1 MKSKRTQAPGNR
13 APRSQAPRSQAQRTA
28 ATRAALVTAARDL
41 FAERGFAAVG
51 TEEIAH
57 AAGVTRGALYHQ
69 FDGKLELFAAVFEQV
84 EAEIAERIAAEVSVV
99 EVEDMVRG
107 LHVGVDAWLAAS
119 AEPSIDRLVL
129 IEAPAALGWE
139 RWREIGR
146 RYGVGLV
153 QGAVEGAIAAGVIA
167 PQPVGPL
174 AHVLIGALEEAV
186 LYAARAEDRSR
197 ATEEVRAALHQ
208 LIDGLVIT
216 P

>member
-1 MKSKRTQAPGNR
+1 MKSKRIQVSRTQAE
-13 APRSQAPRSQAQRTA
+13 RTA
-28 ATRAALVTAARDL
+28 ATRAALVDAARAL
-41 FAERGFAAVG
+41 FAERGFATVG
-51 TEEIAH
+51 TDEIAR

-84 EAEIAERIAAEVSVV
+84 EAEIAEQIAAEVSAV

-119 AEPSIDRLVL
+119 AEPAVHRLVL

-153 QGAVEGAIAAGVIA
+153 EGAVEGAIAAGVIA
-167 PQPVGPL
+167 EQPVGPI

-186 LYAARAEDRSR
+186 LYAARAEDRER
-197 ATEEVRAALHQ
+197 ATEEVRTALHK
-208 LIDGLVIT
+208 LIDGLVVDR
-216 P
+216 

>member
-1 MKSKRTQAPGNR
+1 MKSKRTQAE
-13 APRSQAPRSQAQRTA
+13 RTA
-28 ATRAALVTAARDL
+28 ATRAALVDAALVL
-41 FAERGFAAVG
+41 FAERGYAAVG
-51 TEEIAH
+51 TDEIAR

-84 EAEIAERIAAEVSVV
+84 EAGIAERIATEVSVV
-99 EVEDMVRG
+99 EVDDMVRA

-119 AEPSIDRLVL
+119 AEPSIHRLVL

-153 QGAVEGAIAAGVIA
+153 EGAVQGAIDAGVMA
-167 PQPVGPL
+167 PQPVGPI

-186 LYAARAEDRSR
+186 LYAARAEDRVG
-197 ATEEVRAALHQ
+197 ATAEVSVALHR
-208 LIDGLVIT
+208 LIDGLIVAR
-216 P
+216 